1 MLFFQFIPPSPSPY
15 CVAFFLLLDTSSS
28 LCWKVVNLVFT
39 EQSSYSE
46 FSFLT
51 ITSPLYPPIESPH
64 FIFHTSI
71 TLCIFLII
79 LFVYVFVFSLELM
92 LHGRLAFLV
101 SIVSLVYL
109 LMHDT
114 WVLNIYLWNKRS
126 EVEKIE
132 GRFFSLK
139 KKQSFVFYNVND
151 IRL

>member
-1 MLFFQFIPPSPSPY
+1 MLLFQFIPPSPSPY

-64 FIFHTSI
+64 FIFHTCI
-71 TLCIFLII
+71 TLCMFLII

-101 SIVSLVYL
+101 SIVSLVPFL
-109 LMHDT
+109 
-114 WVLNIYLWNKRS
+114 
-126 EVEKIE
+126 
-132 GRFFSLK
+132 RFSVKEDGCNLSYPIVSCDSCYK
-139 KKQSFVFYNVND
+139 T
-151 IRL
+151 